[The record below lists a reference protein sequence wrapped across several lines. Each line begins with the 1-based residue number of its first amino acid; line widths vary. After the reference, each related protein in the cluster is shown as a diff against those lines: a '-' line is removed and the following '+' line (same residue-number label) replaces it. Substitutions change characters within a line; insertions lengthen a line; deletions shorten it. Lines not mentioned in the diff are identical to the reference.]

1 MPTFVYMTR
10 CDGCG
15 HCVDICPSDIMHID
29 KTYRRA
35 YNIEPNMCWECY
47 SCVKACPQNAIDM
60 RGYADFAPL
69 GHSVRVQ
76 RDEKKGTIAWRI
88 KFRNGTEKNFLSPI
102 TTKPWGQAI
111 PKLADVPGPSK
122 EMRDSQLLYNEP
134 KWIRM
139 DEGGLRTL
147 EARRSQAEER
157 RLLLMA
163 YDTIIED
170 GIDVL
175 VVGAGL
181 GGSGAAWEARFWGQ
195 NKKIVIAE
203 KANIDR
209 SGAVAQGL
217 YAINCYMGT
226 RWGENNPE
234 DHVRYAR
241 IDLMGLVRED
251 LLFDMARHVDST
263 VHQFEEWGLPI
274 MKDPK
279 TGRYLREGRW
289 QIMIHGESYKPI
301 VAEAAKKSADKVFN
315 RICVTHLLM
324 DDSRENRVA
333 GAVGFNVRTGNYHV
347 FKSKTVI
354 CGAGGASNIFKP
366 RSVGEGSGRTWYAP
380 WSSASAYGLMID
392 AGAKMTQMENRIV
405 LARFKDGYG
414 PVGAYFLHLKTYTQN
429 CLGEEY
435 ESKWFPDLQ
444 KMVGKEYLDPEASHL
459 THRPIPT
466 CLRNHCIISEVNAGR
481 GPIHMVTMRAFQ
493 DPHLEEV
500 GWENFLGMTVG
511 QAVLWAATDVD
522 PKNENPE
529 LTTSEPYVMGS
540 HATCSG
546 AWCSGPEDVSPPEY
560 FWGYNRMTTIEG
572 PVRRRRRGRRH
583 AARLL
588 VGVVHRRPSRGEG
601 RLQVHR
607 RRQGRRHR
615 RLRRADQPP
624 QGGDLQAHGALPDLP
639 QCDRGGRRQPA
650 LHQSQA
656 GPGPSAEADGRV
668 LRRRDRQLH
677 DQREAPEHRPQE
689 AQDHGGRPREPG
701 RQGHPRAAARVGIE
715 APSPRCRVRHAAHA
729 VPQGDALAG
738 LLLPG

>member
-1 MPTFVYMTR
+1 MA
-10 CDGCG
+10 
-15 HCVDICPSDIMHID
+15 H
-29 KTYRRA
+29 KT
-35 YNIEPNMCWECY
+35 I
-47 SCVKACPQNAIDM
+47 V
-60 RGYADFAPL
+60 
-69 GHSVRVQ
+69 
-76 RDEKKGTIAWRI
+76 
-88 KFRNGTEKNFLSPI
+88 
-102 TTKPWGQAI
+102 
-111 PKLADVPGPSK
+111 
-122 EMRDSQLLYNEP
+122 
-134 KWIRM
+134 
-139 DEGGLRTL
+139 
-147 EARRSQAEER
+147 
-157 RLLLMA
+157 
-163 YDTIIED
+163 ED
-170 GIDVL
+170 GIDIL
-175 VVGAGL
+175 IVGAGL

-195 NKKIVIAE
+195 DKKIIIAE

-274 MKDPK
+274 MKNPK
-279 TGRYLREGRW
+279 TGTYLREGRW

-324 DDSRENRVA
+324 DDSKENRVA
-333 GAVGFNVRTGNYHV
+333 GAVGVNVRTGDYHV

-366 RSVGEGSGRTWYAP
+366 RSVGEGAGRTWYAP
-380 WSSASAYGLMID
+380 WSSGSAYGLMIG

-429 CLGEEY
+429 GLGEEY
-435 ESKWFPDLQ
+435 ESNWFPELQ
-444 KMVGKEYLDPEASHL
+444 KMVGKEYLDPEVSHL

-466 CLRNHCIISEVNAGR
+466 CLRNHALISEVNAGR
-481 GPIHMVTMRAFQ
+481 GPIHMVTMKAFQ

-522 PKNENPE
+522 PKTENPE

-540 HATCSG
+540 HATGCG

-560 FWGYNRMTTIEG
+560 FWGYNRMTTVEG
-572 PVRRRRRGRRH
+572 LFGAGDAVGGTPH
-583 AARLL
+583 AFSS
-588 VGVVHRRPSRGEG
+588 GSFTEG
-601 RLQVHR
+601 RLAAKAACNYIDDGKAEGIVVSEEQISR
-607 RRQGRRHR
+607 RKKEIYKPLEHYKVYRNAIVAGDVNPHYINPQQGLDRLQKLMDEYCGGVTVNYMTNEKLLSIGLKKLKIMEEDLEKLAAKDIHELLRAWELKHRHR
-615 RLRRADQPP
+615 TAECVTQHTLFRKETRWPGYYYR
-624 QGGDLQAHGALPDLP
+624 GDAMKVDDENWH
-639 QCDRGGRRQPA
+639 
-650 LHQSQA
+650 
-656 GPGPSAEADGRV
+656 V
-668 LRRRDRQLH
+668 LTVSRRDPKTA
-677 DQREAPEHRPQE
+677 EYTMEKAPCYHL
-689 AQDHGGRPREPG
+689 
-701 RQGHPRAAARVGIE
+701 V
-715 APSPRCRVRHAAHA
+715 
-729 VPQGDALAG
+729 DADD
-738 LLLPG
+738 